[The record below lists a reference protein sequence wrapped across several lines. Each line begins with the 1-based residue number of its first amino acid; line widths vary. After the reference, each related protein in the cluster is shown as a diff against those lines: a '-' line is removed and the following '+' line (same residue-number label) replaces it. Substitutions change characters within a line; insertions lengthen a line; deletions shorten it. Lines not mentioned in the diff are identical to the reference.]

1 MQGGKRQQTSA
12 GANVCN
18 MVETTAAALQTIE
31 HGKAP
36 ACGFMPAGAEGLA
49 YFDQE
54 AMCACRHYAFIRR
67 RMNMKRPARTG
78 AMLFWLSVSQSSSGS
93 CSTTAFAFN
102 RVSSKAMSCVSG
114 FASK

>member
-12 GANVCN
+12 SANVCN

-49 YFDQE
+49 CFDQE

-67 RMNMKRPARTG
+67 RMNIEAPCTDRGDAVLAQRQPILIGQR
-78 AMLFWLSVSQSSSGS
+78 LDDSFCVQS
-93 CSTTAFAFN
+93 CLQ
-102 RVSSKAMSCVSG
+102 AMSCVSG